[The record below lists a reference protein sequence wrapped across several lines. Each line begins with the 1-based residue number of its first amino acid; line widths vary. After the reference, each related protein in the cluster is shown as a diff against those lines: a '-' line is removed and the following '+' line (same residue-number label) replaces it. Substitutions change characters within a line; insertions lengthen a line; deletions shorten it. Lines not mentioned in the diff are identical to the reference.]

1 MQCKDGCEKC
11 NNIVNE
17 KDIEK
22 LDYWDRDGTIV
33 YDSESNTYG
42 VWIQHDDDYYT
53 GRAFDI
59 NYCPICGRKLNAD
72 K

>member
-1 MQCKDGCEKC
+1 MQYKYGCEKC

-22 LDYWDRDGTIV
+22 LDYWDRYGVIV
-33 YDSESNTYG
+33 YDSESNIYG
-42 VWIQHDDDYYT
+42 IWIQHDDDEYT

-59 NYCPICGRKLNAD
+59 NYCPSCGRKLNAN